1 MSKEKL
7 NLPPNYFSQFKTAS
21 DLEDFFRELYKEG
34 VQQML
39 KAEMDDHLGYEKHS
53 PTGINSGNS
62 RNGFNKKVLKTSVG
76 DVPIEVPRDRNA
88 EFDPI
93 VVPKHKTISGK
104 IESAIV
110 GMYSRGMTTRDIEE
124 QIREIYGVGISETTV
139 SNITGSMLETIREW
153 QSRTLEPVYFMVW
166 MDGVSFK
173 IRQNSRVINKTI
185 HLVLGVNKEGKK
197 EVLGMWIDE
206 NESASFW
213 MHVLTDL
220 KARGV
225 EDILIAT
232 TDNLAGFSRA
242 INGVFPRTIVQLC
255 IVHQVRNSSR
265 YVAWKEK
272 KEFNSDLKSVYGAV
286 NLSDAESA
294 FEKFVAKWGKKYTYA
309 VKSWQTNWDLL
320 TQFFD
325 FPLEIRRLIYTTNPI
340 ESLNSAIRK
349 YTNNKSVFPD
359 DQSAMKI
366 IYFAIMNT
374 QKKWSQAIH
383 NWGLIFNQFL
393 IIFEDRCRF

>member
-1 MSKEKL
+1 
-7 NLPPNYFSQFKTAS
+7 
-21 DLEDFFRELYKEG
+21 
-34 VQQML
+34 ML

>member
-88 EFDPI
+88 EFDPV

-185 HLVLGVNKEGKK
+185 HLVLGVNKAGMK
-197 EVLGMWIDE
+197 EVLGMWIYE

-272 KEFNSDLKSVYGAV
+272 KEFNSDLKSIYGAV
-286 NLSDAESA
+286 NLSDAELA